1 MATKK
6 SKTTKKATAKKPTA
20 KKKAATKSK
29 KAAAKPAKKTKVA
42 TKKSTA
48 KKKPVA
54 KKAKSTTKKKTTAK
68 KAAPKKKAAAKKAPA
83 KKSTAKKATTK
94 KATAKKPARKKRVKT
109 KYTKAELK
117 SFQELIET
125 KLASAYDELK
135 YYQSE
140 ITKSSENLTEG
151 KFMSMEDGAGTFEKE
166 HLNQMASRQK
176 KFIQHLENALIR
188 IKNQTYGVCRE
199 TGKLISK
206 ERLLAVPHATLSIE
220 AKLAN

>member
-6 SKTTKKATAKKPTA
+6 SKTTKKASAKKPTA

-29 KAAAKPAKKTKVA
+29 KATTKPAKKTKA
-42 TKKSTA
+42 ASKATA

-54 KKAKSTTKKKTTAK
+54 KKAAKSTAKKKTTTK

-83 KKSTAKKATTK
+83 KKTSAKKAP
-94 KATAKKPARKKRVKT
+94 AKKPGRKKKVKT

-188 IKNQTYGVCRE
+188 IKNQTYGICRE